1 MQGAAL
7 ELAELRT
14 TLIGKPPTMQLYSN
28 QNGQLV
34 TDGEQF
40 LDLLV
45 SQITNP
51 VRWDRVMAAMQ
62 GHGAQIVELPPAGA
76 LSGLLK
82 RGVEDCRTVPLRTP
96 QDFEK
101 VDL

>member
-1 MQGAAL
+1 MKL
-7 ELAELRT
+7 F
-14 TLIGKPPTMQLYSN
+14 SN
-28 QNGQLV
+28 QSGQLV
-34 TDGEQF
+34 TDGNQF

-45 SQITNP
+45 SQVTSP
-51 VRWDRVMAAMQ
+51 VRWDLVMASFQ
-62 GHGAQIVELPPAGA
+62 GHNAEVVELPPAGT

-101 VDL
+101 VEL